1 MTPNTERS
9 ITMQKNIELGK
20 TKSGRYS
27 KKRVNVKKALF
38 KIVENYPNIWKSKS
52 SGPPDEWRQIVMEVF
67 KQTGEI
73 VRESILR
80 VTLSEAKRYLK
91 VKIVK
96 CIKKKMDHN
105 SMESHL
111 RQWIFFPYFRYYY
124 NTLGK
129 FESEKRSQVST
140 GSSVDSQLVD
150 DTFGDD
156 MEMDDDCEE
165 GDNDDIVFVEEVIHE
180 QYLNDCVQEVKPQH
194 TAIALPPSPLLANNR
209 TPSMS
214 HFARFSEES
223 MAREI
228 SWEDQAPKGAKENA
242 PSYEATEKFASSI
255 TSQIYR
261 LFEENAEKSKLIKD
275 VLQKTILALDDTNAY
290 HRNSCDVFEELL
302 AVEEHKLNSRSG
314 NNRR

>member
-1 MTPNTERS
+1 
-9 ITMQKNIELGK
+9 
-20 TKSGRYS
+20 
-27 KKRVNVKKALF
+27 
-38 KIVENYPNIWKSKS
+38 
-52 SGPPDEWRQIVMEVF
+52 
-67 KQTGEI
+67 
-73 VRESILR
+73 
-80 VTLSEAKRYLK
+80 
-91 VKIVK
+91 
-96 CIKKKMDHN
+96 MDHN

-228 SWEDQAPKGAKENA
+228 SWEDQAPKGAKVRRSNIVLYFLHNFN
-242 PSYEATEKFASSI
+242 SVNSI
-255 TSQIYR
+255 KKIV
-261 LFEENAEKSKLIKD
+261 K
-275 VLQKTILALDDTNAY
+275 KTINFV
-290 HRNSCDVFEELL
+290 SDVTQKNIQIIQIKTFRKMLRATKPQKSL
-302 AVEEHKLNSRSG
+302 RRASLHKFIVFLKKMRKNQS
-314 NNRR
+314 